1 MGQKDI
7 AEKTLEEYNDVFAD
21 IVNGFVFK
29 GKRVVKEDDLTD
41 ESNLSTFR
49 KSKKIHQQERDV
61 SKIWKKNNI
70 RIALWGIENQT
81 KPDPYMPLR
90 VIAYDG
96 ASYKRQLVDI
106 RKSEKSKNK
115 IKIQPYPVITFVLC
129 LDDNSWNTNKS
140 LLETVKVVPELKP
153 FVNDYSLNLIEVIGL
168 SDSEVKRFKSDFRSL
183 IEFIKKR
190 KDIKYKVTS
199 RKLDHPYEF
208 AQLIYALTN
217 DERSL
222 EIVDE
227 LIDENEER
235 GGVDMCD
242 FYDKLENIGFEK
254 GLEKGKVSALAEL
267 VKDGILTLKQAAER
281 MGMSVAK
288 FKAATKE
295 LAIN

>member
-7 AEKTLEEYNDVFAD
+7 AEKTLEAYNDVFAD

-29 GKRVVKEDDLTD
+29 GKKVVKENDLTD
-41 ESNLSTFR
+41 ESNISTFR

-106 RKSEKSKNK
+106 KRSENSKDK

-129 LDDNSWNTNKS
+129 LDGKPWNTNKN
-140 LLETVKVVPELKP
+140 LLETVKIIPELKP
-153 FVNDYSLNLIEVIGL
+153 FVNDYGLNLIEIIGL
-168 SDSEVKRFKSDFRSL
+168 SDNEVKRFKSDFRSL

-190 KDIKYKVTS
+190 KDVSYKVTS

-208 AQLIYALTN
+208 AQLIYALTD

-242 FYDKLENIGFEK
+242 FYDKLEA
-254 GLEKGKVSALAEL
+254 KGKVKGQLEL
-267 VKDGILTLKQAAER
+267 LTSLINKGLLTIKQAAKE
-281 MGMSVAK
+281 MGMTVAK
-288 FKAATKE
+288 FKAATKD
-295 LAIN
+295 LATN

>member
-7 AEKTLEEYNDVFAD
+7 AEKTLEAYNDVFAD
-21 IVNGFVFK
+21 IVNGFIFK
-29 GKRVVKEDDLTD
+29 GKKVIKEDDLTD

-254 GLEKGKVSALAEL
+254 GKLSTLAEL
-267 VKDGILTLKQAAER
+267 VKKGLLTIQQAAKE

-295 LAIN
+295 LATN

>member
-7 AEKTLEEYNDVFAD
+7 AEKTLEAYNDVFAD
-21 IVNGFVFK
+21 IANGVVFK

-41 ESNLSTFR
+41 ELNLSTFR

-140 LLETVKVVPELKP
+140 LLETVKVVPKLKP

-242 FYDKLENIGFEK
+242 FYDKLEAQGETKGQLKLLISLINK
-254 GLEKGKVSALAEL
+254 GL
-267 VKDGILTLKQAAER
+267 LTIQQAAKE

-295 LAIN
+295 LATN

>member
-7 AEKTLEEYNDVFAD
+7 AEKALESYNDVFAD

-29 GKRVVKEDDLTD
+29 GKKVVKETDLTD

-129 LDDNSWNTNKS
+129 LDGKPWNTNKS
-140 LLETVKVVPELKP
+140 LLETITVVPELKP
-153 FVNDYSLNLIEVIGL
+153 FVNDYALNLIEIIGL
-168 SDSEVKRFKSDFRSL
+168 SDKEVKRFKSDFRSL

-190 KDIKYKVTS
+190 KDVTYKVTS

-227 LIDENEER
+227 LIEANEER
-235 GGVDMCD
+235 GGGEMCE
-242 FYDKLENIGFEK
+242 FFDKLEAKGEVRGF
-254 GLEKGKVSALAEL
+254 EKGKVSTLAEL
-267 VKDGILTLKQAAER
+267 VKKGLLTIQQAAKE
-281 MGMSVAK
+281 MNVTVAK
-288 FKAATKE
+288 FKALTKKLAT
-295 LAIN
+295 N

>member
-29 GKRVVKEDDLTD
+29 GKKVVKEDDLTD

-254 GLEKGKVSALAEL
+254 GKLSTLAEL
-267 VKDGILTLKQAAER
+267 VKKGLLTIQQAAKE
-281 MGMSVAK
+281 MNVTVAK
-288 FKAATKE
+288 FKALTRE
-295 LAIN
+295 LATN

>member
-29 GKRVVKEDDLTD
+29 GKKVVKEDDLTD

-295 LAIN
+295 LATN